1 MKPLRLLV
9 VLMLFVVI
17 VPLYSQIVID
27 WTEIPHFIGT
37 EWTKNGKD
45 SVSVD
50 LGSTGGPQTWDFT
63 SQPMGSESE
72 DLFIV
77 PVSST
82 PFADSFPN
90 ANLVYMSFAD
100 SDTGYQYYEL
110 EPNFISMLGLGLE
123 SPDTTYLLQYEP
135 VDSAPL
141 PMSYGDSYNFHF
153 GFSIGMGTDSVTYDH
168 YGTRT
173 CDAYGNVIIPY
184 GNFECLRVCDFDT
197 CVMTVFISGVPI
209 FSDTTTYIVYSF
221 PVEDYSAVVC
231 IKSYPDETN
240 PNYTEALN
248 LARLTYFA
256 TGIEEFTTCTK
267 NSFSVH
273 PNPFRQKTEI
283 SFGIGQS
290 AKGIELKIFDI
301 SGRLIRDFDDL
312 CNQNKSVKS
321 VSWDG
326 KDENGNSLPNGVYF
340 YHLKVDDT
348 NFTGKILLIK

>member
-9 VLMLFVVI
+9 LLILFVVI

-153 GFSIGMGTDSVTYDH
+153 GFSIIMGTDSVTYDH
-168 YGTRT
+168 YGTRV

-197 CVMTVFISGVPI
+197 CVMIVFISGVPI

-240 PNYTEALN
+240 PNYTDALF
-248 LARLTYFA
+248 LERLIYFS
-256 TGIEEFTTCTK
+256 TGIEEFATFTK
-267 NSFSVH
+267 NSFFLH
-273 PNPFRQKTEI
+273 PNPFSDYLTINYSLTKT
-283 SFGIGQS
+283 GDVY
-290 AKGIELKIFDI
+290 LRMYDI
-301 SGRLIRDFDDL
+301 NGRLIKTIINTSQPQGDYSLR
-312 CNQNKSVKS
+312 
-321 VSWDG
+321 WYG
-326 KDENGNSLPNGVYF
+326 RDENNNSLPNGVYF

-348 NFTGKILLIK
+348 SSMGKILLIK